1 MAFCTSCGTQVQAGG
16 KFCVNCGAP
25 IASLASG
32 LAPFEKPLASTT
44 RSLPSAVVSAKR
56 RTLKPDVRVA
66 LASTIFVVPQH
77 WLVSFQNLMVSV
89 SATPL
94 DVVAGSAEEIQQWV
108 SLSVRKHIR
117 DVKYVCLIGLWSDV
131 PPYRLPNP
139 TFQLGGRDPDS
150 HCLSDAPYGCF
161 QSVSLA
167 RDAIPDVPVGRIP
180 SLEVEVVATALFDSP
195 EWQDARSSFFL
206 GVTAQCWTDATHE
219 IVKRF
224 MGSSSVHVMASP
236 DEHFV
241 NSGILTS
248 PDWSLDELEEQF
260 INTHVPKGS
269 VILFNVHGGADDPGW
284 VGEDHDRNYVP
295 IFEPGTIQN
304 FNDSIFVTE
313 ACYGGAMG
321 YDTESVVEHFFSNG
335 GKAFVGCSVV
345 AYGSA
350 SSDIGCADILATS
363 FLQSIGEGRTLGEAL
378 TVAKCEVLISDPISQ
393 KINDKTVLSFN
404 LFGAP
409 WHCLKQAAPASAAS
423 RLPVRT
429 SSGSALDR
437 IRNRMNN
444 LEEDHSSSLSDIR
457 LRYLKKLPTPQKQF
471 LLNQQEARSQ
481 LSRFSQSAQIH
492 ATLNQWHVDI
502 ENLEMEFFS
511 FEDFE
516 GFLLSG
522 HAHTAGAPRV
532 IAMTLDA
539 TGKIIKTLTS
549 KG

>member
-1 MAFCTSCGTQVQAGG
+1 MAFCTSCGKQLPSEG

-25 IASLASG
+25 HAGNSSSSSPLSKSLS
-32 LAPFEKPLASTT
+32 ETT
-44 RSLPSAVVSAKR
+44 RPLPSAVASTNR
-56 RTLKPDVRVA
+56 RILKPDVRVA
-66 LASTIFVVPQH
+66 LAGTIFVVPQH
-77 WLVSFQNLMVSV
+77 WLGAFQQLMQSV
-89 SATPL
+89 STTPL
-94 DVVAGSAEEIQQWV
+94 AVVAAPADDVQQLV
-108 SLSVRKHIR
+108 SKALRKHAR
-117 DVKYVCLIGLWSDV
+117 EVRYVCLIGLWSDV

-139 TFQLGGRDPDS
+139 TFQFGGRDPDS

-167 RDAIPDVPVGRIP
+167 SDAIPEVPVGRIP
-180 SLEVEVVATALFDSP
+180 SLELEVVATALFDSP
-195 EWQDARSSFFL
+195 EWQDARSAFFL

-224 MGSSSVHVMASP
+224 MGSSSVRVMASP
-236 DEHFV
+236 NERFV
-241 NSGILTS
+241 NAGILTS
-248 PDWSLDELEEQF
+248 PNWDLDELEEQLS
-260 INTHVPKGS
+260 NTLVPKGA

-284 VGEDHDRNYVP
+284 VGEDNDRNYVP

-321 YDTESVVEHFFSNG
+321 YDSVSVVEHFFSNG

-363 FLQSIGEGRTLGEAL
+363 FLKSIGEGRTLGEAL
-378 TVAKCEVLISDPISQ
+378 IVAKYEVLISDPISQ

-409 WHCLKQAAPASAAS
+409 WHRLKQAAPASAAS
-423 RLPVRT
+423 RLPAQT
-429 SSGSALDR
+429 SSGSSLDR

-444 LEEDHSSSLSDIR
+444 IEDDHSSSLSDIR
-457 LRYLKKLPTPQKQF
+457 LRYLEKLPIPQKQF
-471 LLNQQEARSQ
+471 LLNQQEVRAQ
-481 LSRFSQSAQIH
+481 LSRFSESAQIH
-492 ATLNQWHVDI
+492 ATLNQWHVDL
-502 ENLEMEFFS
+502 ENLDVEFLS

-539 TGKIIKTLTS
+539 NGKIIKTLTS

>member
-56 RTLKPDVRVA
+56 RTLRPDVRVA

-77 WLVSFQNLMVSV
+77 WLVSFQSLMVSV

-236 DEHFV
+236 DERFV

-457 LRYLKKLPTPQKQF
+457 LRYLKKLPTPQKQS

>member
-236 DEHFV
+236 DERFV

-429 SSGSALDR
+429 SSGSALDS

>member
-236 DEHFV
+236 DERFV

>member
-1 MAFCTSCGTQVQAGG
+1 M
-16 KFCVNCGAP
+16 NCGAP

-236 DEHFV
+236 DERFV

-429 SSGSALDR
+429 SSGSALDS

>member
-1 MAFCTSCGTQVQAGG
+1 M
-16 KFCVNCGAP
+16 NCGAP

-56 RTLKPDVRVA
+56 RSLKPDVRVA

-236 DEHFV
+236 DERFV

-248 PDWSLDELEEQF
+248 PHWSLDELEEQF

-522 HAHTAGAPRV
+522 HSHTAGAPRV

>member
-56 RTLKPDVRVA
+56 RSLKPDVRVA

-236 DEHFV
+236 DERFV

-248 PDWSLDELEEQF
+248 PHWSLDELEEQF

-522 HAHTAGAPRV
+522 HSHTAGAPRV

>member
-16 KFCVNCGAP
+16 KFCVNCGAS
-25 IASLASG
+25 IGGFSSTASPVSKPVSQTSSAPLFSVAS
-32 LAPFEKPLASTT
+32 AN
-44 RSLPSAVVSAKR
+44 R
-56 RTLKPDVRVA
+56 RILKPDLRVA

-77 WLVSFQNLMVSV
+77 WLGTFQKLMQSV

-94 DVVAGSAEEIQQWV
+94 EVVAVAAEDIQHRV
-108 SLSVRKHIR
+108 SQVLLKQTRQ
-117 DVKYVCLIGLWSDV
+117 VKYVCLIGLWSDL
-131 PPYRLPNP
+131 PPYKLPNP

-180 SLEVEVVATALFDSP
+180 SLEVEIVAAALFDSP

-224 MGSSSVHVMASP
+224 MGSNAVHVIASP
-236 DEHFV
+236 EERFV

-248 PDWSLDELEEQF
+248 PDWNLDELEAQF
-260 INTHVPKGS
+260 SNTHVPKGS

-295 IFEPGTIQN
+295 IFEPGTIQR

-321 YDTESVVEHFFSNG
+321 YDSESVVEHFFSNG

-350 SSDIGCADILATS
+350 SSEIGCADILATS

-378 TVAKCEVLISDPISQ
+378 IVAKCEVLISDPISQ

-409 WHCLKQAAPASAAS
+409 WHRLKQSAPASVAS
-423 RLPVRT
+423 RLPART

-437 IRNRMNN
+437 IRNRMN
-444 LEEDHSSSLSDIR
+444 SSEGDPSSILSDIR
-457 LRYLKKLPTPQKQF
+457 QQYLQKLPTPQKQF
-471 LLNQQEARSQ
+471 LLNQQEARTQ
-481 LSRFSQSAQIH
+481 LSRFSESAQIQ
-492 ATLNQWHVDI
+492 ATLNQWHVDV
-502 ENLEMEFFS
+502 EDLEMEFFS

-539 TGKIIKTLTS
+539 NGKIIKTLTS

>member
-32 LAPFEKPLASTT
+32 LATFEKPLASTT
-44 RSLPSAVVSAKR
+44 RSLSSTGVSAKR

-66 LASTIFVVPQH
+66 LASTIFVVPQY
-77 WLVSFQNLMVSV
+77 WLGSFQNLMESV

-94 DVVAGSAEEIQQWV
+94 DVVAGPAEEIQQWV

-180 SLEVEVVATALFDSP
+180 SLEVEVVAAALFDSP

-236 DEHFV
+236 DERFV

-295 IFEPGTIQN
+295 IFEPGTIQS

-363 FLQSIGEGRTLGEAL
+363 FLQSISEGRTLGEAL

-409 WHCLKQAAPASAAS
+409 WHCLKQATPASAAS
-423 RLPVRT
+423 RLPVRI

-457 LRYLKKLPTPQKQF
+457 LRYLQKLPTPQKQF
-471 LLNQQEARSQ
+471 LLNQQEVRSQ

-492 ATLNQWHVDI
+492 STLNQWHVDI

>member
-32 LAPFEKPLASTT
+32 LAPFEKPLPSTT

-56 RTLKPDVRVA
+56 RTLRPDVRVA

-77 WLVSFQNLMVSV
+77 WLVSFQSLMVSV

-236 DEHFV
+236 DERFV

>member
-1 MAFCTSCGTQVQAGG
+1 
-16 KFCVNCGAP
+16 
-25 IASLASG
+25 
-32 LAPFEKPLASTT
+32 
-44 RSLPSAVVSAKR
+44 
-56 RTLKPDVRVA
+56 VA
-66 LASTIFVVPQH
+66 LASTIFVVPQY
-77 WLVSFQNLMVSV
+77 WLGSFQNLMESV

-94 DVVAGSAEEIQQWV
+94 DVVAGPAEEIQQWV

-180 SLEVEVVATALFDSP
+180 SLEVEVVAAALFDSP

-236 DEHFV
+236 DERFV

-295 IFEPGTIQN
+295 IFEPGTIQS

-363 FLQSIGEGRTLGEAL
+363 FLQSISEGRTLGEAL

-409 WHCLKQAAPASAAS
+409 WHCLKQATPASAAS
-423 RLPVRT
+423 RLPVRI

-457 LRYLKKLPTPQKQF
+457 LRYLQKLPTPQKQF
-471 LLNQQEARSQ
+471 LLNQQEVRSQ

-492 ATLNQWHVDI
+492 STLNQWHVDI

>member
-44 RSLPSAVVSAKR
+44 KSLPSAVVSAKR

-522 HAHTAGAPRV
+522 HSHTAGAPRV

>member
-522 HAHTAGAPRV
+522 HSHTAGAPRV